1 MALGKSLWE
10 ATWVWKQV
18 RTGGRGGGG
27 FYHSVGSCLRLADGD
42 FTQLS
47 GKGREDQKSGS
58 RGQPA
63 QDT

>member
-1 MALGKSLWE
+1 MGLE
-10 ATWVWKQV
+10 A
-18 RTGGRGGGG
+18 GEDGRAGRGG

-47 GKGREDQKSGS
+47 GKSREDQKSGS

-63 QDT
+63 QDTRGGQ

>member
-1 MALGKSLWE
+1 MGLE
-10 ATWVWKQV
+10 A
-18 RTGGRGGGG
+18 GEDGRAGRGGG

-42 FTQLS
+42 FTQLR
-47 GKGREDQKSGS
+47 GRGREDQKSGS